1 MQKAAQVRLERG
13 RNEFIVSKWLISVS
27 NVTWIGLNDETL
39 DVRQEL
45 GSSGGV
51 LGQRPSRLLA

>member
-1 MQKAAQVRLERG
+1 MQRAAQVRVERG
-13 RNEFIVSKWLISVS
+13 RNVFLVSKWLISVS
-27 NVTWIGLNDETL
+27 NVTWIGMKDETL

-45 GSSGGV
+45 ESSGV